1 MDPIQVLMDEHRQ
14 IERVMS
20 SLLTFVNEVKAKR
33 LTGGHED
40 LERFAEFFR
49 DFADRTHHGKEE
61 DILFRILVEGGFPR
75 DGGPI
80 AVMLAEHQEGR
91 ARVRILKEIAENPAP
106 WGSAEREKIENA
118 AAVFVTVLRQHIQ
131 KEDNIL
137 YPMAR
142 AHLSAELMAEIARQ
156 FRAFEEKEQE
166 RGEVDR
172 LWNLGR
178 ELEKKFKAP
187 VVEKKGTSW
196 S

>member
-14 IERVMS
+14 IERVMA
-20 SLLTFVNEVKAKR
+20 SLLTFVNEVKTKR
-33 LTGGHED
+33 LTDRHED
-40 LERFAEFFR
+40 LERFAEFLR

-61 DILFRILVEGGFPR
+61 DILFRIMVEGGFPR

-106 WGSAEREKIENA
+106 WGSAEREKIENSV
-118 AAVFVTVLRQHIQ
+118 AVFVTVLRQHIQ

-142 AHLSAELMAEIARQ
+142 AHLSAELMAEITRQ
-156 FRAFEEKEQE
+156 FLTFQNKEKE
-166 RGEVDR
+166 RGDLDR

-178 ELEKKFKAP
+178 ALEKKFKAS
-187 VVEKKGTSW
+187 VAEKVGTSW